1 MSSII
6 TIYNQSVG
14 KLVLA
19 AHRINL
25 WLLMPALLVLVL
37 LDIILRNLF
46 TSTLSW
52 SHEVSGLLLLSIFFI
67 DLPYC
72 LSKSEFLKVDLFF
85 SYFSKSWQTIANCF
99 ALLCCFSV
107 SIFLV
112 WQALIGLHDM
122 FEFEEEALTLSM
134 PLWPFSA
141 MIALSAGLMALQS
154 LAMLFENGLVAGNR
168 NE

>member
-1 MSSII
+1 M
-6 TIYNQSVG
+6 T
-14 KLVLA
+14 
-19 AHRINL
+19 
-25 WLLMPALLVLVL
+25 
-37 LDIILRNLF
+37 
-46 TSTLSW
+46 
-52 SHEVSGLLLLSIFFI
+52 
-67 DLPYC
+67 
-72 LSKSEFLKVDLFF
+72 
-85 SYFSKSWQTIANCF
+85 ANCF

-112 WQALIGLHDM
+112 WQALIGLQDM

-154 LAMLFENGLVAGNR
+154 LAMLFENWQEVSCD